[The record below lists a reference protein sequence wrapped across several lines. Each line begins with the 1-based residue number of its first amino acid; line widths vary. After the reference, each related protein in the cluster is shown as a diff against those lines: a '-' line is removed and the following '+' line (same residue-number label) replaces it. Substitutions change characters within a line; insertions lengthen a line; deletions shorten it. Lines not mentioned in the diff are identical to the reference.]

1 MPYITKD
8 QITSKRNQLKKALP
22 QYKLSVTNSNY
33 SGINVS
39 IVAGPNDLGH
49 EYNQLNEYNPGWYN
63 EEVQSLLSII
73 MPILNEDKGEATHD
87 GDYGSI
93 PGFYTW
99 VQIGK
104 WDKPYEI
111 KAK

>member
-1 MPYITKD
+1 MPYITKL
-8 QITSKRNQLKKALP
+8 QITSKRKQLKKALP
-22 QYKLSVTNSNY
+22 QYKLSVTNQDY
-33 SGINVS
+33 AGINVS
-39 IVAGPNDLGH
+39 IVEGPNDLGH
-49 EYNQLNEYNPGWYN
+49 DYNQLNEFCPEYYN

-73 MPILNEDKGEATHD
+73 MPILNEDKGESTHD

-104 WDKPYEI
+104 WDKPYI
-111 KAK
+111 LKNK